1 MVCFIC
7 TDNLDYLTCDLK
19 LSDTMFSDLFSEY
32 DVNINDFQ
40 YFDDLTKEI
49 NSSESTTDF
58 STSDSTILHPTTTS
72 NDAQSLQPVFDEALP
87 PTGFRLL
94 IEQYEKTQAN
104 TTLPSFSSNYIPTN
118 HQEVI

>member
-7 TDNLDYLTCDLK
+7 TDNLDYLTCDLN
-19 LSDTMFSDLFSEY
+19 LSDTMFSDLLSEY

-49 NSSESTTDF
+49 NSSQSTIDF
-58 STSDSTILHPTTTS
+58 STSDNTILHPTTAS
-72 NDAQSLQPVFDEALP
+72 NGAQSLQPVFDEALP
-87 PTGFRLL
+87 PTVS
-94 IEQYEKTQAN
+94 
-104 TTLPSFSSNYIPTN
+104 SFPSNYIPTN

>member
-1 MVCFIC
+1 
-7 TDNLDYLTCDLK
+7 
-19 LSDTMFSDLFSEY
+19 MFSDLFSEY